1 MIELL
6 SPVGDFEC
14 LKSAVQN
21 GANAVYFGSNL
32 FSARAFAQNF
42 DREELERAINYAK
55 IRGVKTHLT
64 LNTLIKAEEF
74 EEAFNV
80 AKTAYEFG
88 IDAIIVQ
95 DLGLATTLIKS
106 FPNLEIH
113 ASTQMTT
120 SNLEGVKKLEQL
132 GFKRVVLSRECSLSE
147 IEHICKNTSIDIE
160 VFAHGALCISYSGQC
175 LFSSMVGGR
184 SGNRGRCAQ
193 PCRLPYSLLSSNNNS
208 GNRFSLGEKKL
219 DNSFSLDEKDNKYL
233 RDEKVSNTNHQSN
246 EQILDKGYLLSPR
259 DLCSLENLPKLISA
273 GVASL
278 KIEGRMKSPTYV
290 ATVTRI
296 YRKYIDLAYK
306 YLNNEI
312 SKYEIDSKDKHDLMQ
327 VFNRGEFSAGHLQD
341 EANKKLIYP
350 QKPNNMGIY
359 LGKIIKF
366 NPNKGLVTAKLENTL
381 SIGDGISFE
390 NENTKYTISELI
402 YKSINIKSAER
413 GMTVTFGRMKGNIKP
428 NDKIYKLTDK
438 ELSSEALNSYSKE
451 AVKTYLSC
459 SLKIHSNE
467 KIEVQVK
474 SLNFDLEEFFE
485 YDYIPEIA
493 QNAPITKDKIIAQ
506 FNKTLNTCFE
516 FSKIDIDM
524 NENLFLPTSVL
535 NDIRRTAI
543 NLIEEKIL
551 QSFKRKTDY
560 NNLDLSLQKAD
571 IGKFSTIE
579 SLQNQGFK
587 NISFKNSS
595 PAKALLLN
603 ILNTEYDYSKLKH
616 FDKIYVPLKY
626 FSDKKYENVLK
637 ILEKKSKLYIYMPV
651 VVKDRFLD
659 KIELMVKNALQNY
672 KISGAVVSE
681 ISSIDLFKH
690 SSKTAEEFKI
700 RNKNEFIV
708 KNKDKTQSS
717 NIDINFELIANYNFN
732 IFNSFSASKVEN
744 FGFSTVTLSPELS
757 ANELSEIK
765 IKNKEVIVYGKIP
778 LMTMSYCLLGKSNR
792 CYKDCNHLCLED
804 TKYFLSDRYSFKF
817 RVIPDNTQTLTTI
830 YNSRNLSISN
840 VNANCIRFDIL
851 DETIEEINKLLI

>member
-6 SPVGDFEC
+6 SPVGDFDC
-14 LKSAVQN
+14 LKAAVQN

-42 DREELERAINYAK
+42 GKEELEQAINYAK

-64 LNTLIKAEEF
+64 LNTLIKDEEF

-80 AKTAYEFG
+80 AKTAYKFG

-95 DLGLATTLIKS
+95 DIGLALSLIKS
-106 FPNLEIH
+106 FPDLEIH

-120 SNLEGVKKLEQL
+120 SNLEGAKKLEQL

-147 IEHICKNTSIDIE
+147 IEHICKNTNVDIE

-193 PCRLPYSLLSSNNNS
+193 PCRLPYSLIFYNNDL
-208 GNRFSLGEKKL
+208 GNRFY
-219 DNSFSLDEKDNKYL
+219 LDEKNNNYL
-233 RDEKVSNTNHQSN
+233 RDENFSNKNHQSD

-259 DLCSLENLPKLISA
+259 DLCSLDNLPKLISA

-312 SKYEIDSKDKHDLMQ
+312 SKYEIDPKDKHDLMQ

-341 EANKKLIYP
+341 EPNKKLIYP
-350 QKPNNMGIY
+350 QKPNNMGIF

-381 SIGDGISFE
+381 SVGDGISFE
-390 NENTKYTISELI
+390 NENTKYTISELMN
-402 YKSINIKSAER
+402 KNVNFKSAEK
-413 GMTVTFGRMKGNIKP
+413 GMTVTFGRMKGNIRL

-438 ELSSEALNSYSKE
+438 ELYTEALNSYSKE

-459 SLKIHSNE
+459 NLKIHSNE
-467 KIEVQVK
+467 KITAKVK
-474 SLNFDLEEFFE
+474 SLNFDIEETFQ
-485 YDYIPEIA
+485 YDYIPEVA
-493 QNAPITKDKIIAQ
+493 QNAPITKEKIFAQ

-516 FSKIDIDM
+516 FSEIDIDM
-524 NENLFLPTSVL
+524 KEYLFIPTSVL

-551 QSFKRKTDY
+551 QSFKRKASCNFDSSSKSIVFEMHS
-560 NNLDLSLQKAD
+560 NEEIQ
-571 IGKFSTIE
+571 
-579 SLQNQGFK
+579 Q
-587 NISFKNSS
+587 NISYKDYSS
-595 PAKALLLN
+595 KKLQQSPNFENVVSKKSNPQKALLLN

-626 FSDKKYENVLK
+626 FADKKYENILK
-637 ILEKKSKLYIYMPV
+637 ILEQKSKIYIYMPV
-651 VVKDRFLD
+651 VVKDRFLST
-659 KIELMVKNALQNY
+659 IESMVNKALQY
-672 KISGAVVSE
+672 FKISGAVISE
-681 ISSIDLFKH
+681 MSSISIF
-690 SSKTAEEFKI
+690 
-700 RNKNEFIV
+700 
-708 KNKDKTQSS
+708 KNKSDGKSIAKELDQ
-717 NIDINFELIANYNFN
+717 NIDQNIDNNFELIANYNFN
-732 IFNSFSASKVEN
+732 IFNSYSASEVEKL
-744 FGFSTVTLSPELS
+744 GFSNITLSPELT
-757 ANELSEIK
+757 ANELSEIN

-792 CYKDCNHLCLED
+792 CYKNCKHLCLED
-804 TKYFLSDRYSFKF
+804 KNFFISDRYNFKF
-817 RVIPDNTQTLTTI
+817 RVVPDNIQTLTTI
-830 YNSRNLSISN
+830 YNSRNLSFSN
-840 VNANCIRFDIL
+840 VNADCIRFDIL
-851 DETIEEINKLLI
+851 DETIDEINKL

>member
-14 LKSAVQN
+14 LKAAVQN

-42 DREELERAINYAK
+42 DREELEQAINYAK

-64 LNTLIKAEEF
+64 LNTLIKDEEF

-95 DLGLATTLIKS
+95 DIGLALSLIKS
-106 FPNLEIH
+106 FPDLEIH

-120 SNLEGVKKLEQL
+120 SNLEGTKKLEQL

-147 IEHICKNTSIDIE
+147 IEHICKNTNIDIE

-193 PCRLPYSLLSSNNNS
+193 PCRLPYSLIFYNNDL
-208 GNRFSLGEKKL
+208 GNRFY
-219 DNSFSLDEKDNKYL
+219 LDEKNNNHL
-233 RDEKVSNTNHQSN
+233 RDDNFSNKNHQSD

-312 SKYEIDSKDKHDLMQ
+312 SKYEIDPKDKHDLMQ
-327 VFNRGEFSAGHLQD
+327 VFNRGEFSAGHLLD
-341 EANKKLIYP
+341 EPNKKLIYP
-350 QKPNNMGIY
+350 QKPNNMGIF

-390 NENTKYTISELI
+390 NENTKYTISELMN
-402 YKSINIKSAER
+402 KNVNFKSAEK
-413 GMTVTFGRMKGNIKP
+413 GMTVTFGRMKGNIKT

-438 ELSSEALNSYSKE
+438 ELSTEALNSYSKE
-451 AVKTYLSC
+451 AIKTYLSC
-459 SLKIHSNE
+459 NLKIHSNE
-467 KIEVQVK
+467 KISAKVK
-474 SLNFDLEEFFE
+474 SLNFNLEKSFE
-485 YDYIPEIA
+485 YDYIPEVA
-493 QNAPITKDKIIAQ
+493 QNAPITKEKIFAQ

-516 FSKIDIDM
+516 FSEIDIDM
-524 NENLFLPTSVL
+524 KEYLFIPTSVL
-535 NDIRRTAI
+535 NNIRRTAI

-551 QSFKRKTDY
+551 LSFKRKSDY
-560 NNLDLSLQKAD
+560 NLD
-571 IGKFSTIE
+571 F
-579 SLQNQGFK
+579 SLQNTNIDKSPSTESLK
-587 NISFKNSS
+587 NQIFENFASKKSS
-595 PAKALLLN
+595 PSNALLLN

-626 FSDKKYENVLK
+626 FADKKYENILK
-637 ILEKKSKLYIYMPV
+637 ILEQKSKIYIYMPV
-651 VVKDRFLD
+651 VVKDRFLST
-659 KIELMVKNALQNY
+659 IESMVNKALQY
-672 KISGAVVSE
+672 FKISGAVVSE
-681 ISSIDLFKH
+681 MSSISIF
-690 SSKTAEEFKI
+690 
-700 RNKNEFIV
+700 
-708 KNKDKTQSS
+708 KNKSDGKSIAKELDQ
-717 NIDINFELIANYNFN
+717 NIDQNIDKNFELIANYNFN
-732 IFNSFSASKVEN
+732 IFNSFSASEVEK
-744 FGFSTVTLSPELS
+744 FGFSSVTLSPELT
-757 ANELSEIK
+757 ADELSKIK
-765 IKNKEVIVYGKIP
+765 LKNKEVIGYGKIP

-792 CYKDCNHLCLED
+792 CYKDCKHLCLED
-804 TKYFLSDRYSFKF
+804 KKYFLSDRYNFKF
-817 RVIPDNTQTLTTI
+817 RVVPDNIQTLTTI
-830 YNSRNLSISN
+830 YNSRNLTISN
-840 VNANCIRFDIL
+840 VNTDCIRFDIL
-851 DETIEEINKLLI
+851 DETIEEINSI

>member
-14 LKSAVQN
+14 LKAAVQN

-42 DREELERAINYAK
+42 DREELEQAINYAK

-64 LNTLIKAEEF
+64 LNTLIKDEEF

-95 DLGLATTLIKS
+95 DIGLALSLIKS
-106 FPNLEIH
+106 FPDLEIH

-120 SNLEGVKKLEQL
+120 SNLEGTKKLEQL

-147 IEHICKNTSIDIE
+147 IEHICKNTNIDIE

-193 PCRLPYSLLSSNNNS
+193 PCRLPYSLIFFNNDL
-208 GNRFSLGEKKL
+208 GNRFSL
-219 DNSFSLDEKDNKYL
+219 DEKNNNYL
-233 RDEKVSNTNHQSN
+233 RDENFSNKNHQSD

-312 SKYEIDSKDKHDLMQ
+312 SKYEIDPKDKHDLMQ

-341 EANKKLIYP
+341 EPNKKLIYP
-350 QKPNNMGIY
+350 QKPNNMGIF

-390 NENTKYTISELI
+390 NENTKYTISELMN
-402 YKSINIKSAER
+402 KNVNFKSAEK
-413 GMTVTFGRMKGNIKP
+413 GMTVTFGRMKGNIRL

-438 ELSSEALNSYSKE
+438 ELSTEALNCYSKE

-459 SLKIHSNE
+459 NLKIHSNE
-467 KIEVQVK
+467 KISAKVK
-474 SLNFDLEEFFE
+474 SLNFNLEETFQ
-485 YDYIPEIA
+485 YDYIPEVA
-493 QNAPITKDKIIAQ
+493 QNAPITKEKIFAQ

-516 FSKIDIDM
+516 FSEIDIDM
-524 NENLFLPTSVL
+524 KEYLFIPTSVL

-551 QSFKRKTDY
+551 QSFKRKSDY
-560 NNLDLSLQKAD
+560 DLD
-571 IGKFSTIE
+571 F
-579 SLQNQGFK
+579 SLQNTNIDKSPSTESLK
-587 NISFKNSS
+587 NQSFENFASKKSS

-603 ILNTEYDYSKLKH
+603 ILNTEYDYSKLKP
-616 FDKIYVPLKY
+616 FDRIYVPLKY
-626 FSDKKYENVLK
+626 FSDKKYENILK
-637 ILEKKSKLYIYMPV
+637 ILEQKSKLYIYMPV
-651 VVKDRFLD
+651 VVKDRFFST
-659 KIELMVKNALQNY
+659 IESMVNKALQSY
-672 KISGAVVSE
+672 TISGAIVSE
-681 ISSIDLFKH
+681 MSSISIFKN
-690 SSKTAEEFKI
+690 KI
-700 RNKNEFIV
+700 KSEREFIA
-708 KNKDKTQSS
+708 KGQGQ
-717 NIDINFELIANYNFN
+717 NIDENIYKNFELIANYNFN
-732 IFNSFSASKVEN
+732 VFNSYSAFEIKKI
-744 FGFSTVTLSPELS
+744 GFSSVTLSPELT
-757 ANELSEIK
+757 ADELSK
-765 IKNKEVIVYGKIP
+765 INLKNKEVIVYGKIP
-778 LMTMSYCLLGKSNR
+778 LMTMSYCLFGKSNR
-792 CYKDCNHLCLED
+792 CYKDCKHLCLED
-804 TKYFLSDRYSFKF
+804 KKYFLSDRYNFKF
-817 RVIPDNTQTLTTI
+817 RVIPDNIQTLTTI
-830 YNSRNLSISN
+830 YNSRNLTISN
-840 VNANCIRFDIL
+840 VNADCIRFDIL
-851 DETIEEINKLLI
+851 DETIEEINSI